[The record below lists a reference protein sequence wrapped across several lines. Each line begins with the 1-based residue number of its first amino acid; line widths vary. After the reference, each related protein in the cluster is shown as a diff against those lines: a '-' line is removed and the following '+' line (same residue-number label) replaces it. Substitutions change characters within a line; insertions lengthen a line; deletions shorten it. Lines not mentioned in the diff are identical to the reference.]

1 TNAKTLSFLRV
12 RVNFYLVHAQR
23 ITTETSAI
31 TEVDFADMWI
41 SIP

>member
-1 TNAKTLSFLRV
+1 MLKHPQFPEGAREL
-12 RVNFYLVHAQR
+12 YLVHAQR

>member
-1 TNAKTLSFLRV
+1 
-12 RVNFYLVHAQR
+12 VNFYLVHAQR

-31 TEVDFADMWI
+31 TEVDFADMWV